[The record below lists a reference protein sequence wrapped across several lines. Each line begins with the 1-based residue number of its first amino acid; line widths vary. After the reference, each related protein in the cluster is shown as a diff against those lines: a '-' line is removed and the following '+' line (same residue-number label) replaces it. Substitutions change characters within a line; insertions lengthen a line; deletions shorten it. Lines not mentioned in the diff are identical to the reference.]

1 MKESHTYFL
10 QPYKGPGSRFTCPA
24 CEDKHCFSL
33 YVDENG
39 DYLNEAVG
47 RCNHESSCGYH
58 YTPKQ
63 FFTDNPTARPNW
75 KDNFFH
81 IPQTTKKPTVKI
93 RICTITTDI
102 INSSVNPSIDSDFTL
117 FLSSLIGREKTLKVI
132 KDYFIGVTKNRDV
145 IFYQIDKE
153 GRCRTGK
160 IMKYN
165 RVTGRRIKDENIGG
179 KITWVHSIL
188 KQSINPKLR
197 LPDDWTLTQCLFG
210 EHLLKKYPFKN
221 VAIVESEKTA
231 LICSSF
237 WPEYLWLATGGKS
250 QLNDRLQVLKGRK
263 IVAFPDVDGY
273 QEWKEKLS
281 QIQDLDITVSDILE
295 KSATEEDRINHVDIA
310 DLLIRQHRKEYI
322 PIIPVEEQRDPMKH
336 PTFLKM
342 KELVNIG
349 NMEELALLIDDLDLE
364 LVGVKRFGN

>member
-1 MKESHTYFL
+1 MKDSHTYFL
-10 QPYKGPGSRFTCPA
+10 QPYKGPKSRLTCPA
-24 CEDKHCFSL
+24 CGDRQCFSL

-63 FFTDNPTARPNW
+63 FFEDNPTARSNW
-75 KDNFFH
+75 KDNFFQ
-81 IPQTTKKPTVKI
+81 IPQQPKKSTVINKI
-93 RICTITTDI
+93 WTITSDVVQ
-102 INSSVNPSIDSDFTL
+102 SSVNPSIDSDFTV
-117 FLSSLIGREKTLKVI
+117 FLTNLIGRENTLKII
-132 KDYFIGVTKNRDV
+132 KDYHIGVTKNRDV
-145 IFYQIDKE
+145 IFYQIDRD

-188 KQSINPKLR
+188 KQSINPTMR
-197 LPDDWTLTQCLFG
+197 LPDGWTLTQCLFG
-210 EHLLKKYPFKN
+210 EHLLKQYPFKN

-237 WPEYLWLATGGKS
+237 WTEYIWLATGGKS
-250 QLNDRLQVLKGRK
+250 QLNDRLRVLKGRK

-281 QIQDLDITVSDILE
+281 QIKDLDITVSDVLE
-295 KSATEEDRINHVDIA
+295 MSATEGDRINHVDIA

-322 PIIPVEEQRDPMKH
+322 PIIPVEEQRDSMKNS
-336 PTFLKM
+336 TFLKV
-342 KELVNIG
+342 KEMGNIS
-349 NMEELALLIDDLDLE
+349 NAEELAMLIDEMGLE
-364 LVGVKRFGN
+364 MVGVKKISI